1 MNYFPFPLII
11 NGRFQDGILQTWPE
25 TCKKCEEKHCSSFDV
40 PQMSLQA
47 CQCGMSYVKINDE
60 LIIGGMTI
68 SAERPEQ
75 LIHQP
80 SGGLNVAI
88 TDVAS
93 LLTPASNAFN
103 TKVQSVKL
111 WDNGNTPRI
120 PASLREQTYFIDG
133 YRNLVRRILQDIK
146 LAVEETPEVAVP
158 NDAYKN
164 IFWRC
169 KYFIELLSAFEF
181 ICDPVV
187 LVKTYKCIPLR
198 ISTFVKTQITPV
210 SFMYRKKSLKFSFFS
225 DSSKLTTAYP
235 KVISALIFIFLDNAA
250 KYAPPGSNVNISV
263 KDQDNGVEFSVSSQG
278 PEIHEEEN
286 AEIYTAGYRGKAVRN
301 LRGSGLGLF
310 IAKLL
315 AEEHLKTSIIHSQ
328 EKRARGRGHKTTFAI
343 NIPEKAGILF

>member
-1 MNYFPFPLII
+1 MNYFPFPSII
-11 NGRFQDGILQTWPE
+11 KGRFQDGILQTWPE
-25 TCKKCEEKHCSSFDV
+25 TCRKCEEKHCSNPDV

-47 CQCGMSYVKINDE
+47 CKCGMSYVKISEE
-60 LIIGGMTI
+60 LTVGGMAI

-75 LIHQP
+75 LIHLP
-80 SGGLNVAI
+80 GGGLNVSI
-88 TDVAS
+88 NDVVS
-93 LLTPASNAFN
+93 LLTPVNIAFN
-103 TKVQSVKL
+103 AKVQSIKL
-111 WDNGNTPRI
+111 WENGNTPRI
-120 PASLREQTYFIDG
+120 PANLREQTFFIES

-146 LAVEETPEVAVP
+146 LAVEETPEVSVP
-158 NDAYKN
+158 NDTYKN

-250 KYAPPGSNVNISV
+250 KYAPPKSNINISV
-263 KDQDNGVEFSVSSQG
+263 KDQDDGVEFSVTSLG
-278 PEIHEEEN
+278 PEIHEDEN
-286 AEIYTAGYRGKAVRN
+286 TDIYTAGYRGKAVRY
-301 LRGSGLGLF
+301 LHGSGLGLF
-310 IAKLL
+310 IARLL
-315 AEEHLKTSIIHSQ
+315 AEEHLKTSITHSQ
-328 EKRARGRGHKTTFAI
+328 EKRARRRGHKTTFSI